1 MDADAARRHLEEVG
15 QAHLVQHASTLEP
28 GAADAFLQDAAR
40 QPWASLREALAAPK
54 EGVTPSLRP
63 PHALTWKRQSNE
75 GGIRR
80 RLAGLGRGLIQS
92 GRVATLLLAGGQ
104 GTRLGLDGP
113 KGNFVLGP
121 EDDRTLFAIL
131 AERVAAAGRDAVRPP
146 PFYILVS
153 AATEDA
159 TRKAFEDPEQYG
171 LLPEQVHIIRQGTL
185 PVLDADGKA
194 VLEAP
199 GRLATAPDGHGGAID
214 ALAREGIIERLR
226 EDEVDVLTTFQVDN
240 PLGLPLDP
248 VMLGWMVERRAQA
261 GGKAIRRLP
270 DEKVGVYARNIQGRH
285 LVVEYSEFPDGGM
298 PEDLVMGSIALHGFG
313 VRWLS
318 DLLASGVQMPLHL
331 AHKKVPYLAADGTTK
346 KPDAPNAYKFEKFI
360 FDVIPH
366 AERVEV
372 HEVARE
378 REFAPVKNAEGADSP
393 ATARALVEAEVKRQL
408 EAAGTPV
415 AGPVSLRPREMAD
428 EG

>member
-1 MDADAARRHLEEVG
+1 MAVEAARARLREVG
-15 QAHLVQHASTLEP
+15 QSHLVEHAQTLGE
-28 GAADAFLQDAAR
+28 AAANAFLVEAAR
-40 QPWASLREALAAPK
+40 HPWGALTEALRTPGP
-54 EGVTPSLRP
+54 GVTPSLRP
-63 PHALTWKRQSNE
+63 PHALTWKRQMNE

-80 RLAGLGRGLIQS
+80 QLGTLGRALIQN

-113 KGNFVLGP
+113 KGNFVFGP
-121 EDDRTLFAIL
+121 EPDRTLFRIL
-131 AERVAAAGRDAVRPP
+131 AERVAAAGRGAKRPP

-153 AATEDA
+153 EATEEA
-159 TRKAFEDPEQYG
+159 TRAAFADPSRFG
-171 LLPEQVHIIRQGTL
+171 LAEGQVRIIRQGTL
-185 PVLDADGKA
+185 PVLDADGRA

-214 ALAREGIIERLR
+214 ALAREGVIEQLR
-226 EDEVDVLTTFQVDN
+226 EDGVDVLTTFQVDN

-248 VMLGWMVERRAQA
+248 VMLGWMVERRAVA

-270 DEKVGVYARNIQGRH
+270 EEKVGVYARDIQGKH

-298 PEDLVMGSIALHGFG
+298 PDDLVMGSIALHAFG
-313 VRWLS
+313 VEWLS
-318 DLLASGVQMPLHL
+318 DLLRAGVELPYHL
-331 AHKKVPYLAADGTTK
+331 AHKKVPYLAEDGTTQ
-346 KPDAPNAYKFEKFI
+346 KPDEPNAYKFEKFI

-366 AERVEV
+366 ADRVEV

-393 ATARALVEAEVKRQL
+393 ATARTLVDAEVRRQI
-408 EAAGTPV
+408 EAAGKAVKEPI
-415 AGPVSLRPREMAD
+415 SLRPLHLEP
-428 EG
+428 